1 MFGGNPGGKEGRVR
15 LGDFWR
21 LVLVRP
27 SEAALERHCRFT
39 IREGRFAGLARR
51 SPMDA
56 LGYLQTDIAD
66 CVDHGQPDEEQRF
79 QLLAGQVRGQPRR
92 PHSPSAAAAA
102 DQAVNGTRAVAV
114 THDRVVRH
122 VKNSDRDVT
131 HVERNVLCGGHK
143 GDGQKET
150 AGG

>member
-1 MFGGNPGGKEGRVR
+1 MVRAGVPAAVLHVPGRHRPPPAAVAPVR
-15 LGDFWR
+15 
-21 LVLVRP
+21 
-27 SEAALERHCRFT
+27 H
-39 IREGRFAGLARR
+39 AGQLLPRRDDPARR
-51 SPMDA
+51 
-56 LGYLQTDIAD
+56 
-66 CVDHGQPDEEQRF
+66 QR
-79 QLLAGQVRGQPRR
+79 RR